1 MLKLAT
7 ALVATAALGSTSSH
21 ALRAPISTVGDSVA
35 LHFRYVGHV
44 SPDGSALRLSA
55 TLNMS
60 EPLLNHAAVSIR
72 EPDGKQSSLE
82 AVVKSDGEIAPLLRP
97 SDLLTLYNVIPLA
110 VQSAPLHSGTNPATW
125 AATVPVKISQT
136 QWRDVPVRVALRE
149 RGDRADLDVSG
160 TYANIVVAHGFTV
173 GEDVKVRGFL
183 KFRRGRFTQAHFD
196 VHEIVH
202 TYTDIP
208 IAYEWTMF
216 E

>member
-1 MLKLAT
+1 MLKIAT
-7 ALVATAALGSTSSH
+7 ALVATAALGTTSH
-21 ALRAPISTVGDSVA
+21 ALRAPISAVGDSVA

-44 SPDGSALRLSA
+44 SPDGSPLRLSA
-55 TLNMS
+55 TLSMT

-72 EPDGKQSSLE
+72 EPDGKQSSME
-82 AVVKSDGEIAPLLRP
+82 AVVKTDGEIAPLLRA

-110 VQSAPLHSGTNPATW
+110 LRNRPSNSGSARTAW
-125 AATVPVKISQT
+125 AATVPVKVSQT
-136 QWRDVPVRVALRE
+136 QWHDVPVKVTLTD
-149 RGDRADLDVSG
+149 RGDRSDLDVSG
-160 TYANIVVAHGFTV
+160 TYSNIVVAHGFTV

-183 KFRRGRFTQAHFD
+183 KFRAGRFTAAHFD